1 MDEERLVEV
10 TGNLSSH
17 MAVPWN
23 AKGFCQSEAV
33 FSLNFKS
40 MSRIDVRLFGERR
53 LFQEATVTIVS
64 SKDPTRC
71 AIMYIL
77 SLDMIAERKQGWL
90 NL

>member
-1 MDEERLVEV
+1 MDDEDLVEV
-10 TGNLSSH
+10 TGHLSRQ

-23 AKGFCQSEAV
+23 SKGFCHSEAV
-33 FSLNFKS
+33 FSLNFNT

-53 LFQEATVTIVS
+53 TFQEAIVTIVS

-71 AIMYIL
+71 ASYDSNIKV
-77 SLDMIAERKQGWL
+77 EKQQGGL

>member
-1 MDEERLVEV
+1 MDDEDLVEV
-10 TGNLSSH
+10 TGHLSRQ

-23 AKGFCQSEAV
+23 SKGFCHSEAV
-33 FSLNFKS
+33 FSLNFNT

-53 LFQEATVTIVS
+53 TFQEAIVTIVS

-71 AIMYIL
+71 VSYDLNIKV
-77 SLDMIAERKQGWL
+77 EKQQGGL